1 MHFINFDIHTD
12 LVPDKV
18 YDLGSVDM
26 TVYPTMRKLP
36 ETKVYQP
43 RTLTGV
49 ILKGGKQALTT
60 DVIHSRVKDFVV
72 FSNFIFP
79 SHHSVRWLTSHHFH
93 ELEKLARPIGELDRF
108 LSENLETDLEQI
120 YGFYKKHDIY
130 GETTFFPHQNVNEV
144 KVNFQE
150 LLATYS
156 SLEKND
162 ILRQQISLF
171 ALNCNF
177 ITLLNRFYDNSNL
190 EISLMYSIVDSLM
203 KEYDQDQNAIKQC
216 VNCGHQT
223 TGKKKDKQR
232 IKDFVSKLG
241 YNTSDQDLIFQTL
254 WEHYK
259 VRNDFFHEAKI
270 VPLGDTEKEIVDKTG
285 SNLISLE
292 DELKYGQGRLS
303 GFMIIK
309 ELVQILLIKKLKN
322 GSQQR
327 I

>member
-12 LVPDKV
+12 LVPNKV
-18 YDLGSVDM
+18 YDLGYVDM

-49 ILKGGKQALTT
+49 IVKGEKQALTT
-60 DVIHSRVKDFVV
+60 DAIRSRVKDFVV

-93 ELEKLARPIGELDRF
+93 DLEKLARPIGELDRF

-120 YGFYKKHDIY
+120 HGFYKSHDIY
-130 GETTFFPHQNVNEV
+130 GETTLFPHQNVNEV

-150 LLATYS
+150 LLAIYS
-156 SLEKND
+156 SLGKND

-171 ALNCNF
+171 ALNGNA

-203 KEYDQDQNAIKQC
+203 KENDQPVIKKC
-216 VNCGHQT
+216 VNCGHET
-223 TGKKKDKQR
+223 TGKKKDKHR

-241 YNTSDQDLIFQTL
+241 YNASDQDLIFRTL
-254 WEHYK
+254 WEHYR
-259 VRNDFFHEAKI
+259 VRNDFFHETKI
-270 VPLGDTEKEIVDKTG
+270 VPLGDTIKEIVDQTG

-303 GFMIIK
+303 GFMIVK
-309 ELVQILLIKKLKN
+309 ELVQNLLIKKLKN
-322 GSQQR
+322 SSQ
-327 I
+327 